1 MGESIRKK
9 KKKQPSSRN
18 LLECI
23 AQTQTNVETNVQI
36 QAGYNPG

>member
-1 MGESIRKK
+1 MGKGIR
-9 KKKQPSSRN
+9 KKQPSSKN

-36 QAGYNPG
+36 KAGYKLG